1 MVVTSDVFNYIS
13 INSLWELLSGDFKT
27 FFGNAYGEVDPYN
40 RAIVARMCVVRRE
53 KQLSVAATL
62 VLFNAVSIR
71 KIHNTP
77 KPNSKPVCC
86 PCCCLNSLP
95 SLEGVLYC

>member
-1 MVVTSDVFNYIS
+1 MVVTSDVFNYFS
-13 INSLWELLSGDFKT
+13 INSLWELLSRDFKT

-40 RAIVARMCVVRRE
+40 GAIAARVCVVRRE

-62 VLFNAVSIR
+62 VLFSAMSIR

-77 KPNSKPVCC
+77 KSNSKPAWC
-86 PCCCLNSLP
+86 PCCCLYSLP
-95 SLEGVLYC
+95 SLESVLYC